1 LKNKIFRIAH
11 MGFADKMDIIVAI
24 GGLEMALQKVG
35 YPVELVDV
43 DIKVAQ
49 QVFLEV

>member
-1 LKNKIFRIAH
+1 

-35 YPVELVDV
+35 YPVELGVDV
-43 DIKVAQ
+43 KVAQ